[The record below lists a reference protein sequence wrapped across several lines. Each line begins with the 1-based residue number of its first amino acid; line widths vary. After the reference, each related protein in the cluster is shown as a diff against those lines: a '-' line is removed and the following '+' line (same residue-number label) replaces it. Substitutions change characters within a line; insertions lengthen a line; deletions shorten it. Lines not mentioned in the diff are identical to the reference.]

1 MSREEGSSLPRNVD
15 LCVDECDT
23 DTSVRPQDALILQEI
38 AEERIRQEDKW
49 GEQNHLDG
57 TGVEWTRYVSPWVWR
72 EDRAA
77 QIADLAK
84 SHCERKARIES
95 LTFMDIALE
104 EIAEAFAET
113 DEQALRAELVQ
124 CAAVLVAWIGAID
137 RRKTGDEQAAA

>member
-1 MSREEGSSLPRNVD
+1 MTEEDRTIIMQ
-15 LCVDECDT
+15 DED
-23 DTSVRPQDALILQEI
+23 ILHEI
-38 AEERIRQEDKW
+38 FHERRRQEDKW